1 MRTPLPRLHPP
12 LPRAP
17 TIVVAGLLA
26 CGTLSAAP
34 PEGPAAPRRD
44 AADAAE
50 RVEPVAKPAWNPGSD
65 TSVVYR
71 FDPTSET
78 YMKVARGELKKGRVY
93 YRHSDRLGR
102 WVWSKADADGTL
114 RYALGPGSS
123 QPASLFDMPA
133 SSEERTKALEKQ
145 APELAKRLAIS
156 GGKPSLRLGEDGRW
170 TLMPD
175 STRGRILDLET
186 GQRWEWHTSRVTPV
200 THGPGIN
207 AWTYADGRYLPVGS
221 ERHSV
226 PPSYDW

>member
-1 MRTPLPRLHPP
+1 MPTLRPIPRRIP
-12 LPRAP
+12 AP
-17 TIVVAGLLA
+17 ILLVAGLVA
-26 CGTLSAAP
+26 CDTLRAAP
-34 PEGPAAPRRD
+34 PDAPPAARRG
-44 AADAAE
+44 AAAGAAE
-50 RVEPVAKPAWNPGSD
+50 RVEPVAKPAWTPGSD
-65 TSVVYR
+65 TGVVYR
-71 FDPTSET
+71 FDPITET
-78 YMKVARGELKKGRVY
+78 YTKVAAAELKKDRVY
-93 YRHSDRLGR
+93 YRSSHRLGR
-102 WVWSKADADGTL
+102 WVWSKADQHGVL
-114 RYALGPGSS
+114 HYAFGPGSS

-186 GQRWEWHTSRVTPV
+186 GQRWEWHTKRVTAV

-207 AWTYADGRYLPVGS
+207 AWIFADGRYVPVGN
-221 ERHSV
+221 HHVSV

>member
-1 MRTPLPRLHPP
+1 MPTFHPNLRRLPASSL
-12 LPRAP
+12 
-17 TIVVAGLLA
+17 IVAGLVA
-26 CGTLSAAP
+26 CGTLPAAP
-34 PEGPAAPRRD
+34 PEGPAAARR
-44 AADAAE
+44 DAAE
-50 RVEPVAKPAWNPGSD
+50 RVEAVAKPAWSPGSD

-71 FDPTSET
+71 FDPTTET
-78 YMKVARGELKKGRVY
+78 YTKVARGELKKNRVY
-93 YRHSDRLGR
+93 YRYSDRLGR
-102 WVWSKADADGTL
+102 WVWSKADQGGTL
-114 RYALGPGSS
+114 RYAFGPGSS

-186 GQRWEWHTSRVTPV
+186 GQRWEWHTNRVTPV

-207 AWTYADGRYLPVGS
+207 AWTYAGGRYLPVGNEHIS
-221 ERHSV
+221 I